1 MTERIIIAICGAS
14 GSIYAMRLLK
24 ALLEEPREVHLIIS
38 ERGKEVAAH
47 EVGYSGGLYE
57 EFLVANGILIAKG
70 AQLIQHSNEDFF
82 VGPASGTF
90 THDGMVV
97 VPCSMRTLAA
107 IASGMAG
114 SLIERAADVCLKER
128 RPLILVPRET
138 PYSTVHLNNMLSAA
152 QAGAVILPPAPAF
165 YFHPKTIEELADFI
179 AARILD
185 QLGIRHSLIDEWRGK

>member
-1 MTERIIIAICGAS
+1 
-14 GSIYAMRLLK
+14 
-24 ALLEEPREVHLIIS
+24 
-38 ERGKEVAAH
+38 
-47 EVGYSGGLYE
+47 
-57 EFLVANGILIAKG
+57 GILIAKG

-97 VPCSMRTLAA
+97 VPCSMKTLAA